1 MASKKYSA
9 VVEVG
14 GAVKGSF
21 GSSMNSVQSG
31 LVSVGDAVKKADSR
45 FGEFSSGVAETE
57 TVVDKVGSVLQEMEA
72 RQGRIGDSLKLLS
85 GDVSLYA
92 DELKD
97 ARAKMDLLNQY
108 DPAAVRESGKAYRE
122 LKRDAAKLRKE
133 YEAHPKPTKKMLN
146 EVKRAEAS
154 AEKAGRAYKAN
165 QDKLASL
172 GSELEKAGVDTK
184 NLTGAHRKLA
194 KQLDKS
200 RKAYKK
206 MSAAVEAGGKMKA
219 QVGDLARTGGMVGAS
234 VVAGAAAVGTAVT
247 MVNQATGEQVKL
259 ANALGVSAEEF
270 QAWGGVAREAGFEVD
285 TVGDLIEEMNNKL
298 GESAGLEEIT
308 PVKESLE
315 MLGLSFEEL
324 QDMAPEEQFKRIAEA
339 IKAMPDGQQASAA
352 ADILMGGEANKF
364 FGYLRTRKEGVDE
377 IINQQKRLNVLSEE
391 GRKGAADYNT
401 AFSQMTT
408 VVGSVAAEV
417 SGLIGGALAPLI
429 SEYAPK
435 LADYVRSHKDD
446 LMGVGDA
453 VRGMIP
459 AVIDFGKGLYKVG
472 SMVAGFIS
480 AVGGIENVAMMVG
493 AVMAGKAA
501 MGMVSFASSLVT
513 VGQALPF
520 ISTGIK
526 AIGAAVAA
534 NPIGLIVTAVV
545 GGAMLIWKYWE
556 PIKEFFS
563 GLIDTVGSVVSSVGS
578 FFGFGDDEEEKEPT
592 PKVGDAVKKSVPVA
606 EARPETVTGARPVLE
621 DTLEV
626 GQAYRQNVPVQIP
639 PSQNL
644 LQGVTDN
651 SQNTEQKQTNIS
663 NKFEIQVHAAPG
675 QSSEE
680 IADEVMQRI
689 EERSRDNSR
698 LAMYD
703 G

>member
-14 GAVKGSF
+14 GVVKSTF
-21 GSSMNSVQSG
+21 GSSMGSVQSG
-31 LVSVGDAVKKADSR
+31 LVSVGDAVKDTDSR
-45 FGEFSSGVAETE
+45 FGDFSSGMAETE
-57 TVVDKVGSVLQEMEA
+57 TVFDKIGSALQEVEA
-72 RQGRIGDSLKLLS
+72 RQGRVGDSLKLLS

-92 DELKD
+92 DELKE

-122 LKRDAAKLRKE
+122 LKRDASMLRKE
-133 YEAHPKPTKKMLN
+133 YEKHLKPTKKMLN
-146 EVKRAEAS
+146 EVKRAEA
-154 AEKAGRAYKAN
+154 AADKAAKAYKAN
-165 QDKLASL
+165 QNKLASL

-184 NLTGAHRKLA
+184 NLTGAHRKLSR
-194 KQLDKS
+194 QLDKS

-219 QVGDLARTGGMVGAS
+219 QVGSLARTGGMIGAT

-247 MVNQATGEQVKL
+247 MANQATGEQVKL
-259 ANALGVSAEEF
+259 ARALGVSAEEF
-270 QAWGGVAREAGFEVD
+270 QAWGGIAKEAGFEVD

-324 QDMAPEEQFKRIAEA
+324 QGIAPEEQFKRIAEA

-377 IINQQKRLNVLSEE
+377 IIAQQKRLNVLSEE

-401 AFSQMTT
+401 AFSQMST
-408 VVGSVAAEV
+408 VVGSVAAEI

-453 VRGMIP
+453 VREMIP
-459 AVIDFGKGLYKVG
+459 AVMNFGKGLYKVG
-472 SMVAGFIS
+472 SMVAGFVS
-480 AVGGIENVAMMVG
+480 AVGGIENVAIMVG
-493 AVMAGKAA
+493 AVMAGKATI
-501 MGMVSFASSLVT
+501 GMVSFASSLVT
-513 VGQALPF
+513 VGQSLPF
-520 ISTGIK
+520 VATGIK
-526 AIGAAVAA
+526 AIGAAIAA
-534 NPIGLIVTAVV
+534 NPIGLIVGAVV

-578 FFGFGDDEEEKEPT
+578 FFGFGDDEEEEEPL
-592 PKVGDAVKKSVPVA
+592 PKVGDAVKKSMPVA
-606 EARPETVTGARPVLE
+606 EARTETITQALPVEL
-621 DTLEV
+621 
-626 GQAYRQNVPVQIP
+626 RS
-639 PSQNL
+639 SQ
-644 LQGVTDN
+644 
-651 SQNTEQKQTNIS
+651 SQQSIS
-663 NKFEIQVHAAPG
+663 NKYDIQVHASPG
-675 QSSEE
+675 QDPEE
-680 IADEVMQRI
+680 IAEAVMRRL
-689 EERSRDNSR
+689 EEEGRNDAR
-698 LAMYD
+698 LALHD
-703 G
+703 